1 MNELQE
7 PRVAAPADRPSAE
20 DRLFAW
26 RARAA
31 RGQDYFDSDRGSWPG
46 ASSESQIVVWLA
58 VIIVGTA
65 IGGLI
70 AYFAVRWYET
80 RQMEVALRQFT
91 QAVTGSS
98 AQARREMVAAQ
109 ERARSQAAAAQLR
122 AEQER
127 AERAAAQRQ
136 AAEAEAARIAAV
148 NAEAARKETAWQKF
162 YVRSDVCKNPD
173 NRTTIECANAHAR
186 AKTEFERRWAAG
198 QLR

>member
-1 MNELQE
+1 MNEREE
-7 PRVAAPADRPSAE
+7 PRVAALEIRSGAE

-31 RGQDYFDSDRGSWPG
+31 QGQDSFESEGGVWPA

-80 RQMEVALRQFT
+80 RQLEAALRQFT
-91 QAVTGSS
+91 QAVTSSS
-98 AQARREMVAAQ
+98 ARAQREVAAAQ
-109 ERARSQAAAAQLR
+109 ERARRQAAAAQLR

-127 AERAAAQRQ
+127 TERAAVQRRT
-136 AAEAEAARIAAV
+136 AEAEAARIAAA
-148 NAEAARKETAWQKF
+148 NAEAARKEAAWQKF
-162 YVRSDVCKNPD
+162 YVRSDLCKNPD
-173 NRTTIECANAHAR
+173 NRTTIECANEHAR
-186 AKTEFERRWAAG
+186 AKKEFERRWAAG
-198 QLR
+198 QLP